1 MKKTALLLAA
11 TMVFSPVASIAQDAE
26 PPAQASDEAPAAEA
40 DDDDRMI
47 CKRTQIIGSKFKK
60 KICGTKDDW
69 DQMAQRGQDAASL
82 MQTKRGFEPGN

>member
-11 TMVFSPVASIAQDAE
+11 SLVFAPIASIAQDAE
-26 PPAQASDEAPAAEA
+26 PSAQASDEASEAEEE
-40 DDDDRMI
+40 DEDRMI